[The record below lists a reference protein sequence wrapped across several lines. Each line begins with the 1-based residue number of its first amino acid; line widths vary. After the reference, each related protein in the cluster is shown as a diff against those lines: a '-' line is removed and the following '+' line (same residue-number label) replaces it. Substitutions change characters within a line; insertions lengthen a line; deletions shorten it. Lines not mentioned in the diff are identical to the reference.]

1 VVDSP
6 AGDAEG
12 ARAGWRILASLAVVA
27 ALALAG
33 LPAPAAAGLV
43 VLVVAMAVAGSAAG
57 GPIALVLLAPLLL
70 GEHKTPYFW
79 LEPGLVLLVLA
90 GALARWGLGRLA
102 LRPPHGLALA
112 AFAAAAIVAVPLDLR
127 DLLEDLW
134 LARSLDWPLL
144 LAQGIPDVSHLKYL
158 DRVLV
163 VLLAAGLYA
172 VAAQPAIGRAVVGAA
187 EPLMLLT
194 AGLAAFGLA
203 RFLGLLSTSGE
214 YLTLSFWTWQNPDLR
229 LTAVAWNPDY
239 FALFLVLAI
248 PLGAA
253 LALGDRPARARGL
266 GIAAAGLGT
275 VALAL
280 TFQRAGYLAL
290 AAALAVLGGLVARR
304 RAGRAGLVLAAAVAV
319 AAVVALVAL
328 DVLVLGGRLAGRVA
342 RLADDPNRLRLW
354 TTALRM
360 AADHPLLGV
369 GTGRYAFFFREYAG
383 ALATGFGPFWGTAHS
398 LYLHLLAEQGV
409 IGLASFWILFG
420 GVWLGAW
427 RRGAALAGPAGV
439 GLAGV
444 LAALAGWL
452 LYGAVQFTFRV
463 DALVYLAAILAGAAV
478 ALAPPAAAPGAGASR
493 RWVAAGLAAG
503 LLLLG
508 GRTALALARPVSPGY
523 EAGFH
528 RWERQPD
535 GGAAR
540 WTRGRAAASVPVQ
553 GRVLALRFRAPLPG
567 VEARPQA
574 VRVWVDGGA
583 PVVVR
588 LAGPEWQTL
597 AVAVERPRG
606 AHVLVELEPAY
617 TVVPAHVAGSRDQ
630 RRLGVMVGELAWRDP

>member
-1 VVDSP
+1 VLT
-6 AGDAEG
+6 G
-12 ARAGWRILASLAVVA
+12 LAVVA

-33 LPAPAAAGLV
+33 LPAPAAALLVGLV
-43 VLVVAMAVAGSAAG
+43 VALAVVGSAAG
-57 GPIALVLLAPLLL
+57 GPIALVLLVPFLL

-79 LEPGLVLLVLA
+79 LEPALVALILA
-90 GALARWGLGRLA
+90 GALVRVAAGRLA
-102 LRPPHGLALA
+102 LRPPHALALA
-112 AFAAAAIVAVPLDLR
+112 AFAAAAVVAVPLDLR

-134 LARSLDWPLL
+134 LVRSLDWPLL

-163 VLLAAGLYA
+163 TVLAAGLFA
-172 VAAQPAIGRAVVGAA
+172 VAAQPAVGRAVVAA
-187 EPLMLLT
+187 TGPLMLLT

-203 RFLGLLSTSGE
+203 RFLGLVATRGQ
-214 YLTLSFWTWQNPDLR
+214 YLTLSFWTWQFPDLR

-248 PLGAA
+248 PLGVA
-253 LALGDRPARARGL
+253 LGLGDRPAAARAL
-266 GIAAAGLGT
+266 GAAAATLGT

-280 TFQRAGYLAL
+280 TFQRAAYVAL
-290 AAALAVLGGLVARR
+290 LVALAVLGGLLARR
-304 RAGRAGLVLAAAVAV
+304 RTGRAGLAALAAAAL
-319 AAVVALVAL
+319 VVGGLVAL

-342 RLADDPNRLRLW
+342 GLTRDPNRLQLW
-354 TTALRM
+354 ATALRM
-360 AADHPLLGV
+360 AADHPFLGV

-383 ALATGFGPFWGTAHS
+383 PLAAGFGPFWGTAHS
-398 LYLHLLAEQGV
+398 LYLHLLAEQGLV
-409 IGLASFWILFG
+409 GLASFWILFG

-427 RRGAALAGPAGV
+427 RRGAALTGPAAV
-439 GLAGV
+439 ALAGV

-452 LYGAVQFTFRV
+452 AYGAVQFTFRV

-478 ALAPPAAAPGAGASR
+478 ALAPPPAAPRPGASR
-493 RWVAAGLAAG
+493 RWGAAGLAAG

-508 GRTALALARPVSPGY
+508 VRTTLALQRPVSPGY
-523 EAGFH
+523 DAGFH

-540 WTRGRAAASVPVQ
+540 WTRGRAATSLPVG
-553 GRVLALRFRAPLPG
+553 GRVLALRLRAPLPG
-567 VEARPQA
+567 VEARPQV

-583 PVVVR
+583 PAVVR
-588 LAGPEWQTL
+588 LAGPEWQAL
-597 AVAVERPRG
+597 AVPVHRPRG

-617 TVVPAHVAGSRDQ
+617 TVVPARVAGSRDE
-630 RRLGVMVGELAWRDP
+630 RRLGVMVGEVAWRDG